1 MNTMQR
7 FASLLMMVTGLNWC
21 VLGQV
26 LLLVI
31 LDSYG
36 ELGSRAFFFIF
47 WNSLCM
53 IGKKNL
59 PANSSGPG
67 DLGNVFNYKFELFTK
82 NSIILVF
89 YFFQNLLLASCVI
102 QVILSKLKNMCRV
115 KVGTISK
122 ITEFIYYCICPSGM
136 LMAGDVRENKT
147 IKIHVINKLLYTY
160 L

>member
-1 MNTMQR
+1 
-7 FASLLMMVTGLNWC
+7 MMVTGLNWC

-67 DLGNVFNYKFELFTK
+67 DSGNVFNYKFELFTK

-89 YFFQNLLLASCVI
+89 YFF
-102 QVILSKLKNMCRV
+102 
-115 KVGTISK
+115 
-122 ITEFIYYCICPSGM
+122 
-136 LMAGDVRENKT
+136 
-147 IKIHVINKLLYTY
+147 
-160 L
+160 